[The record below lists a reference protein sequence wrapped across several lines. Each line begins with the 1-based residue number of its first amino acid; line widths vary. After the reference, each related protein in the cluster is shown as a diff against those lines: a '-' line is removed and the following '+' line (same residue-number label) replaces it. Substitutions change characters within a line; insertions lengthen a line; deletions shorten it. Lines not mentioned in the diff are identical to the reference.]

1 MSNEADVK
9 RPNRQ
14 GDADNKRTITMAM
27 MHPSTLFRRCRSLAA
42 AAAIGI
48 TMTAAAHAQHAVA
61 MVNGDPITALDVEQR
76 MKLIQLTTQKAANRP
91 EVVQELID
99 EKLKVREGKRWGI
112 DIGDSDVDNAYANM
126 GSRMHRTADQL
137 TQDLAKSGINSGTLK
152 SRIRAELIW
161 QQLIRGRYSGSLQIS
176 EKEVDV
182 ALQGKGIDEK
192 EIAVTEYT
200 LRPILLIVPPG
211 SAGAVLDGRRKE
223 AEALRGRFK
232 SCEEGLHMARTMRD
246 VTVRDQVIRN
256 SADLPPELRK
266 VLDAVPV
273 GQLTAPELTRLGI
286 ELFAICAKQ
295 DSKVDNPIKKKTRDE
310 TFNQRFE
317 QQSKQYLQ
325 RLRKEA
331 MIDRRQ

>member
-1 MSNEADVK
+1 
-9 RPNRQ
+9 
-14 GDADNKRTITMAM
+14 MAM
-27 MHPSTLFRRCRSLAA
+27 MHASTLFLRCRRLVAA
-42 AAAIGI
+42 AVIGI
-48 TMTAAAHAQHAVA
+48 TMTAAAHAQHVVA
-61 MVNGDPITALDVEQR
+61 MVNGDPVTALDVEQR
-76 MKLIQLTTQKAANRP
+76 MKLIQLTTRKAADRK

-112 DIGDSDVDNAYANM
+112 DIADSDVDNAYANM
-126 GSRMHRTADQL
+126 GSRMSRTADQL
-137 TQDLAKSGINSGTLK
+137 TQDLAKSGINAATLK
-152 SRIRAELIW
+152 SRIRAELVW
-161 QQLIRGRYSGSLQIS
+161 QQLIRGRYSASLQVS
-176 EKEVDV
+176 EKDVDL
-182 ALQGKGIDEK
+182 ALQGSNGLDEK

-211 SAGAVLDGRRKE
+211 SAGPVLDGRRKE

-295 DSKVDNPIKKKTRDE
+295 DSKVDNPIKKKKRDE
-310 TFNQRFE
+310 AFSQRFE
-317 QQSKQYLQ
+317 QQSKVYLR
-325 RLRKEA
+325 RLRNEA
-331 MIDRRQ
+331 MIDRPQ